1 MGSVFY
7 RRHAY
12 LMFLHLLG
20 ASAAGSSIPAM
31 EGTAGTALTAVA
43 VSKCWD
49 HEYSFAQCCFDYFAS
64 FERNCWFDEYTYEH
78 CCLEGPLLSDLDVL
92 YFNATLDCGC
102 DERVGPQEV
111 KSKIMTPS
119 RNAWHRDLGSV
130 MDGGGEWKDGGSDSY
145 FDDDGAQ
152 LFWCTVRN
160 TLRTRETFLG
170 SSKAQRGFG
179 YLTTRQMAKCPF
191 GVLSILAYKSNTVT
205 IAIREAGNHVEDD
218 APMNDPA
225 FRWVRE
231 WFAKSQRPM
240 LQVALSGD
248 WYIFTPLVMLK
259 FLLSRSWDRGACA
272 GVGAEPQDECG
283 MVGNA
288 ADMTRTVMGYV
299 NGGDDL
305 RYSFG
310 DTDRAPKFDAVT
322 IPLNCPYAIAVH
334 ALLGV
339 LAVRWRAWGSTLK
352 TQAQDMEAMAIGAAE
367 LVLKTTTKSDI
378 MPVMCSRWPLLELV
392 DVMRFY
398 PQVEYYSDSELAHR
412 RINDGVL
419 PNSAHNYSDDKR
431 NSNRQLFHA
440 DKVARAIEYRTTTFV
455 RHAERR
461 LRNFVDEKWN
471 AFDLLGPVFPLCPEA
486 DLQVYGTGDEERRIC
501 DITKLADGNP
511 CIVVAIGSNGQWG
524 FEEATYDRTDCI
536 IHVFDCYGNFTP
548 PPRIRDRVFS
558 HRLCVSGKR
567 RETNNPRFAR
577 YHELLRRANVTTQVT
592 FLKMDIDGAEF
603 FDIWSLCHTTV
614 AAKTADKIFSRDP
627 FCSRVR

>member
-1 MGSVFY
+1 
-7 RRHAY
+7 
-12 LMFLHLLG
+12 
-20 ASAAGSSIPAM
+20 
-31 EGTAGTALTAVA
+31 
-43 VSKCWD
+43 
-49 HEYSFAQCCFDYFAS
+49 
-64 FERNCWFDEYTYEH
+64 
-78 CCLEGPLLSDLDVL
+78 
-92 YFNATLDCGC
+92 
-102 DERVGPQEV
+102 
-111 KSKIMTPS
+111 
-119 RNAWHRDLGSV
+119 
-130 MDGGGEWKDGGSDSY
+130 
-145 FDDDGAQ
+145 
-152 LFWCTVRN
+152 
-160 TLRTRETFLG
+160 
-170 SSKAQRGFG
+170 
-179 YLTTRQMAKCPF
+179 
-191 GVLSILAYKSNTVT
+191 
-205 IAIREAGNHVEDD
+205 
-218 APMNDPA
+218 
-225 FRWVRE
+225 
-231 WFAKSQRPM
+231 
-240 LQVALSGD
+240 
-248 WYIFTPLVMLK
+248 
-259 FLLSRSWDRGACA
+259 
-272 GVGAEPQDECG
+272 

-592 FLKMDIDGAEF
+592 FLKMDIDGAEWASLPDIVDVRKARGHMPPLHIALELHRFVPYTAKMPLHF
-603 FDIWSLCHTTV
+603 FFSPSDIRLLGDILF
-614 AAKTADKIFSRDP
+614 AAGYVIIYRRDNVWCGA
-627 FCSRVR
+627 FCSEFLLALVGTSQLGPHFVPSVPAGWMRPNHAYNQSLRNYYDR